1 MKNEER
7 NDESQTVVYLPPH
20 RRRDAAS
27 SLPLEL
33 NSKRMIAFIV
43 HQSLHH
49 TLPLIRLCCLS
60 GQPTRISY
68 G

>member
-1 MKNEER
+1 MKAER
-7 NDESQTVVYLPPH
+7 LFPCLRSCVVPH

-33 NSKRMIAFIV
+33 NSKRMVDFIV
-43 HQSLHH
+43 CQSLHH
-49 TLPLIRLCCLS
+49 ALPLIRLCCLS